1 LENRRIVIRGSGAA
15 YIFTISISAIVMI
28 LFLLDAVWR
37 AATPGSF
44 AIWLACAAGFAVF
57 LLRTLTTQVVL
68 DGNEI
73 SYRGWFRA
81 TRSLRRDQIAA
92 AKMIAKRG
100 YRIDFRYLLLEPI
113 EAGAL
118 ALSIRT
124 DLFSHA
130 DVQRIRSFLGEKLK
144 QR

>member
-1 LENRRIVIRGSGAA
+1 METRRIVIRGSGAA
-15 YIFTISISAIVMI
+15 YVFTISLSAIVTM
-28 LFLLDAVWR
+28 LFVLDAVLR
-37 AATPGSF
+37 PTTPGTL
-44 AIWLACAAGFAVF
+44 AIWIGCAAGFAIF
-57 LLRTLTTQVVL
+57 LLRTLTTRVVL

-100 YRIDFRYLLLEPI
+100 YRIDFRYLLLEPA
-113 EAGAL
+113 ETDAPP
-118 ALSIRT
+118 LSIRT

-130 DVQRIRSFLGEKLK
+130 DVQRMRSFLGEKFR